1 LSSWLK
7 KDKKGGKVLKKLM
20 TGNEAFAYGAYIN
33 GVRVGAA
40 YPGTPS
46 SEIMFNFSKY
56 PGVYAEWSPNEK
68 VSLDVAIGAAYAGT
82 RAMCSMKHVGLN
94 VAADSLF
101 YAVYTGIKGGLVIIC
116 ADDPDMH
123 SSQNEQDNRNYA
135 KFAKCPMLEP
145 SDSEEAK
152 QYVGLA
158 LEISERFETPVLLRS
173 VTRLSHSATPVKIT
187 DAKPPSPPEE
197 PPLYER
203 DAQRYVMVPSN
214 ARRRHPLV
222 EERIKKLAEYA
233 ESMSINYIEPG
244 DKKIGIISAG
254 VNYHYAKEVFPD
266 ATFLKLGMV
275 YPLPKK
281 LIQDFASQVETVVVV
296 EELDPFLE
304 EQLLLM
310 GIQVRGKDIFPV
322 FGEFSPTLVRQ
333 CAITAGLTTALKTP
347 PEIKTDLERP
357 IRPPM
362 LCPGCGH
369 RFLFH
374 VLREAGVLVN
384 GDIGCYTLAWAPP
397 LNAMH
402 TTGCMGAGIGVAHG
416 INKAGVKDDVVA
428 VLGDSTF
435 LHSGV
440 HPLINVI
447 YNRSATTTII
457 SDNNA
462 TAMTGFQEH
471 PGTGKTV
478 QEQTTTVVDPE
489 KLARGL
495 GFEKVDV
502 CDPYDVDQLKTV
514 LQDHLKSKQPS
525 VIIARHPCVLN
536 AKEKHNP
543 PVVDPDICVNCGTC
557 LDIGCSPLVQDEEY
571 VRIDPLLCN
580 GCGLCVKVCP
590 QEAIIEQ

>member
-1 LSSWLK
+1 
-7 KDKKGGKVLKKLM
+7 M
-20 TGNEAFAYGAYIN
+20 TGNEAFAYGAYLN

-46 SEIMFNFSKY
+46 SEILDNFSRY
-56 PGVYAEWSPNEK
+56 PGVFAEWSPNEK
-68 VSLDVAIGAAYAGT
+68 VALDVAIGAAYAGS
-82 RAMCSMKHVGLN
+82 RAMATMKHVGLN
-94 VAADSLF
+94 VAADSFF
-101 YAVYTGIKGGLVIIC
+101 YAVYTGVKGGLVIIC

-152 QYVGLA
+152 QFVGIA
-158 LEISERFETPVLLRS
+158 LDMSEQFEAPVLVRS
-173 VTRLSHSATPVKIT
+173 VTRLSHSASPVEVT
-187 DAKPPSPPEE
+187 DAEPPPAPAE

-214 ARRRHPLV
+214 ARRRHPIV
-222 EERIKKLAEYA
+222 EERLKKLAEYA
-233 ESMSINYIEPG
+233 ETMPINYIEPG
-244 DKKIGIISAG
+244 DENLGIVSAG
-254 VNYHYAKEVFPD
+254 VSYHYAKEVFPA

-275 YPLPKK
+275 YPLPEK
-281 LIQDFASQVETVVVV
+281 LIREFAAKVKTVVVV

-304 EQLLLM
+304 EHLKLM
-310 GIQVRGKDIFPV
+310 GIQVRGKDIFPML
-322 FGEFSPTLVRQ
+322 GEFSPSLVRR
-333 CAITAGLTTALKTP
+333 CAVEAGLIAAPEAP

-374 VLREAGVLVN
+374 VLNEAGVVVT
-384 GDIGCYTLAWAPP
+384 GDIGCYTLGWAPP
-397 LNAMH
+397 LSAMH
-402 TTGCMGAGIGVAHG
+402 TTGCMGASIGVAHG
-416 INKAGVKDDVVA
+416 IDKAGVKDEVVA
-428 VLGDSTF
+428 FLGDSTF
-435 LHSGV
+435 LHSGI
-440 HPLINVI
+440 HPLIDVL
-447 YNRSATTTII
+447 YNKGTTTTII

-471 PGTGKTV
+471 PGTGNTLQK
-478 QEQTTTVVDPE
+478 ESTTVVDSE
-489 KLARGL
+489 KLVRGI

-502 CDPYDVDQLKTV
+502 CDPYDIDSMAEI
-514 LQDHLKSKQPS
+514 LQDHLKSGLPS

-536 AKEKHNP
+536 AKEKHTP
-543 PVVDPDICVNCGTC
+543 PVVDPELCINCGIC
-557 LDIGCSPLVQDEEY
+557 LDIGCSPLVQEEEH
-571 VRIDPLLCN
+571 VRIDTLLCN

-590 QEAIIEQ
+590 QEAIIGQ